1 MSTSVPS
8 PTGAHLVGSVPLADA
23 AEVFTVAA
31 GELGPTCAGSPTAR
45 PGAGRSGSPGRATS
59 SPATPTSRSTPRP
72 RGSMRRW
79 TASGFATGWTP
90 AACASS
96 DWATRTPPSPPT
108 RLRAAPARGRDPRP
122 HPLPGQPP
130 DAGGAVTQFVSPRG
144 RRSSSRPSRRRSC
157 ASSARSSPPFPTTSS
172 RCSGT
177 SPSRWA
183 SGRGSAASSPVVRA
197 RPRSRGRA
205 PGPGRRARA
214 RPRRARLPP
223 LLRRLRPRALR
234 PAARRGRA
242 RRGRERGVGRGGAP
256 HRLDPPAGAA
266 RSRRRRR
273 LRAPSPASRSMTRP
287 SSTSGLVHATD
298 GEAGT
303 AARGRKIRPLGM
315 VRPLAHVVRRRVR
328 RS

>member
-130 DAGGAVTQFVSPRG
+130 DAGGAGHPVRLAAWQALVEPAFEEALLRELDEIVAAIPHDQLAVQWDVAIEMGFWEGVGGLFTAAASPVLKYRT
-144 RRSSSRPSRRRSC
+144 RPRTR
-157 ASSARSSPPFPTTSS
+157 SPP
-172 RCSGT
+172 
-177 SPSRWA
+177 
-183 SGRGSAASSPVVRA
+183 
-197 RPRSRGRA
+197 
-205 PGPGRRARA
+205 
-214 RPRRARLPP
+214 
-223 LLRRLRPRALR
+223 
-234 PAARRGRA
+234 
-242 RRGRERGVGRGGAP
+242 GA
-256 HRLDPPAGAA
+256 
-266 RSRRRRR
+266 
-273 LRAPSPASRSMTRP
+273 
-287 SSTSGLVHATD
+287 
-298 GEAGT
+298 
-303 AARGRKIRPLGM
+303 
-315 VRPLAHVVRRRVR
+315 
-328 RS
+328 